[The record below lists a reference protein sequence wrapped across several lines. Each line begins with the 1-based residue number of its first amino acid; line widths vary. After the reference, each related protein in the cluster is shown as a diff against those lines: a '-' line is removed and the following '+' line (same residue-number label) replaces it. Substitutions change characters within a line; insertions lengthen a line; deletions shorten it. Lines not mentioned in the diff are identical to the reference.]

1 MRVNGKMEKK
11 MDLVLYFGVINQN
24 LWDYLKMI
32 KFQDMEN
39 YGMMMWMYIK
49 DIGKNFKLRELGNT
63 KQKREHF
70 LKVNGSKIDKMDLE

>member
-1 MRVNGKMEKK
+1 
-11 MDLVLYFGVINQN
+11 
-24 LWDYLKMI
+24 
-32 KFQDMEN
+32 MEN

-70 LKVNGSKIDKMDLE
+70 LKVNGSKIDKMDLEWKIGLKEVILLDNILMEISMI